1 MNHTQNLPF
10 FKAKNHKSYEELS
23 VAHAMS
29 RLNSVKFDEYNG
41 HGRIINNN
49 NYEATMPDKVI
60 TPKDAMQGLAN
71 LEALKEALAIFFQKN
86 STKELSNNI
95 KTVPTFF
102 EPQVERV
109 ELSDDTKATFARI
122 GARARREFIEEQTA
136 RAYQYNIPYDVHNVN
151 FFELKQKID
160 EYEELLKKA
169 KDYCIDWDTL
179 EYDPGHLRQEIEEQE
194 RRASYEN
201 DDLYSY
207 FVQSRGLEA

>member
-1 MNHTQNLPF
+1 MDNTQVTPF
-10 FKAKNHKSYEELS
+10 FKAKNHKSYEALS

-29 RLNSVKFDEYNG
+29 RLNAVKFDEYNG

-60 TPKDAMQGLAN
+60 TPKGAMQGLAN
-71 LEALKEALAIFFQKN
+71 LEALKEALTIFFQKN

-109 ELSDDTKATFARI
+109 ELSDDTKATFARL

-151 FFELKQKID
+151 FLELSQKID

-169 KDYCIDWDTL
+169 KDHCIDWDTS
-179 EYDPGHLRQEIEEQE
+179 EYDPVYLRQEIAEQE

-201 DDLYSY
+201 DDIYAY
-207 FVQSRGLEA
+207 FAQTRGLEA

>member
-1 MNHTQNLPF
+1 M
-10 FKAKNHKSYEELS
+10 S

-29 RLNSVKFDEYNG
+29 RLNAVKFDEYNG

-60 TPKDAMQGLAN
+60 TPKDAMRGLAN

-160 EYEELLKKA
+160 KYEELLKKA
-169 KDYCIDWDTL
+169 KDETVKIINIAGEKMSAKSMSTDLAQKIFEMVGEIGELPTEIALDYVKK
-179 EYDPGHLRQEIEEQE
+179 EFQE
-194 RRASYEN
+194 
-201 DDLYSY
+201 L
-207 FVQSRGLEA
+207 L